1 MDREVGDG
9 DSNSS
14 WSHDFV
20 QSFSHLLHSKPRS
33 RELVN
38 SFEKRSRELV
48 NSFEKNL
55 ARRLDELKP
64 KNSDF
69 LNLAWIRQ
77 ATRVLSIKT

>member
-14 WSHDFV
+14 CSHDFV

-38 SFEKRSRELV
+38 SFEET
-48 NSFEKNL
+48 L
-55 ARRLDELKP
+55 AGRLDELKP

-77 ATRVLSIKT
+77 ATEVLSRT